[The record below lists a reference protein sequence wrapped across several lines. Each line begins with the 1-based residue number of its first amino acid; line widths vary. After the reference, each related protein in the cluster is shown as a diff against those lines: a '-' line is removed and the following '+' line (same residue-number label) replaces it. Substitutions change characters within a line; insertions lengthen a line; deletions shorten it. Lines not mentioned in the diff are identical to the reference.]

1 MMFSVFLHPV
11 FLFSHSTMSNYL
23 DQKLRARVAGWVEQR
38 LSPRLHQAG
47 SAEPLLR
54 ASSVVCRAGPRPS
67 AVLGQQ
73 DRVLLWFSIQMT
85 KTQQLEQ

>member
-11 FLFSHSTMSNYL
+11 FLFSHLTMSYYL

-47 SAEPLLR
+47 SAEPLLQ

-67 AVLGQQ
+67 AVSLPGVGTIG
-73 DRVLLWFSIQMT
+73 RGSTGGFLS
-85 KTQQLEQ
+85 K